1 MKMFIFITSMLSLE
15 DGEFLIKC
23 ARNAIKTYLEEERTP
38 KVDAPKKLLEK
49 RGVFVTLEEYPS
61 KELRGCIGYPQAVK
75 PLAEAV
81 VDSAINAA
89 FFDSRFEPL
98 TIDESKKCTIEISVL
113 TEPEI
118 IKVNN
123 CKEYPQKIKVG
134 KDGLIIEC
142 RESAGLLLPIVP
154 VEQKWDEEEFLSH
167 ICYKAGLP
175 PDSWLNPKAKLY
187 KFQSQIFAEE
197 TPNGKVKEIKLEELM
212 GKK

>member
-1 MKMFIFITSMLSLE
+1 MFSLE
-15 DGEFLIKC
+15 DGEFLVKC
-23 ARNAIKTYLEEERTP
+23 ARNAIKNHLESESAPMTN
-38 KVDAPKKLLEK
+38 APKKLLEK

-81 VDSAINAA
+81 ADSAINAA

-98 TIDESKKCTIEISVL
+98 SLDELERCTIEISVL

-118 IKVNN
+118 IKVSN

-142 RESAGLLLPIVP
+142 RNCAGLLLPIVP
-154 VEQKWDEEEFLSH
+154 VEYKWDEEEFLSH

-175 PDSWLNPKAKLY
+175 PDSWLDSGAKLY

-197 TPNGKVKEIKLEELM
+197 TPSGKVKEIRLEEMM
-212 GKK
+212 GK